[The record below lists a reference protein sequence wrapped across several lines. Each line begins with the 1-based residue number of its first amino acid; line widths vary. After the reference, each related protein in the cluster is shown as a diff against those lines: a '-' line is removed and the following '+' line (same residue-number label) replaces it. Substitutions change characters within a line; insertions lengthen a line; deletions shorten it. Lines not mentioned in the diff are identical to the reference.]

1 MGCKPLAEILRAD
14 LEGLARAARTVA
26 DGGIICFPTDT
37 LYGLGCD
44 PLNDFAVRRANAAKG
59 PRTKPM
65 PVLVKDL
72 PTAERYA
79 HLTIRARV
87 LADAFWPGPLT
98 LVLEAQE
105 IIPTILAPN
114 GRIGIRA
121 PKHPLCLNLLGLCSG
136 ALVGTSANL
145 TGKQPATTAEEAF
158 RQIGDKV
165 DLILDGGKVALGVG
179 STVVDLTGPKLAILR
194 EGPVAREQL
203 MRALRRAQPR

>member
-1 MGCKPLAEILRAD
+1 MTEILKAD
-14 LEGLARAARTVA
+14 LEGLAKAAKTVA

-44 PLNDFAVRRANAAKG
+44 PLNDSAVKRANAAKG

-72 PTAERYA
+72 PTALKYA
-79 HLTIRARV
+79 RFTNRARV
-87 LADAFWPGPLT
+87 LAEAFWPGPLT
-98 LVLEAQE
+98 LVLEAQK
-105 IIPTILAPN
+105 IVPTILAPN
-114 GRIGIRA
+114 GRIGVRS

-145 TGKQPATTAEEAF
+145 TGNQPATTAQEAF

-165 DLILDGGKVALGVG
+165 DLILDGGPVALGVG
-179 STVVDLTGPKLAILR
+179 STVADLTGPKLMVLR
-194 EGPVAREQL
+194 EGPVGREQL
-203 MRALRRAQPR
+203 MRALRRTHPR